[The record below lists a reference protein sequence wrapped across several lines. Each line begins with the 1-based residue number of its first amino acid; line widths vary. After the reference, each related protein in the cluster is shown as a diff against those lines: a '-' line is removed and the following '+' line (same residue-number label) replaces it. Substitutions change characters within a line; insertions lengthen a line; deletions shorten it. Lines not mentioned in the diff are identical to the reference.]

1 MMSSSRLISCNRDWT
16 GITVLDKKGKPIFL
30 DYHQISEIRF
40 GYHTITK
47 LFSKKTSEK
56 IEIRLKDSTK
66 PILVLKPMDWD
77 RFDQYNQEIT
87 RFAKENRIRLVEYE

>member
-1 MMSSSRLISCNRDWT
+1 VKS
-16 GITVLDKKGKPIFL
+16 G
-30 DYHQISEIRF
+30 F

-77 RFDQYNQEIT
+77 RSINT
-87 RFAKENRIRLVEYE
+87 NKK